1 MTDWETLRFKLRE
14 TSKKVDY
21 AIKELCRISVQ
32 ISKQGKSSSFSS
44 EEGSL
49 FEIADDLGVDF
60 KRARLDQDQILSEI
74 RKVVNRSDSARMAQI
89 QKREWERQWST
100 VDSERMKRELFGSRG
115 SGDSPSSAN
124 PANTLLHERGSLVQ
138 SMGMMDMTI
147 DNAMSAHGMLRE
159 QNSALLTMTGKLGGL
174 TSKVP
179 FINTLLGK
187 INNRQFQERLI
198 LALVVGVCISILI
211 WMRLLR

>member
-1 MTDWETLRFKLRE
+1 
-14 TSKKVDY
+14 
-21 AIKELCRISVQ
+21 
-32 ISKQGKSSSFSS
+32 
-44 EEGSL
+44 
-49 FEIADDLGVDF
+49 
-60 KRARLDQDQILSEI
+60 
-74 RKVVNRSDSARMAQI
+74 
-89 QKREWERQWST
+89 
-100 VDSERMKRELFGSRG
+100 
-115 SGDSPSSAN
+115 
-124 PANTLLHERGSLVQ
+124 
-138 SMGMMDMTI
+138 MGMMDMTI